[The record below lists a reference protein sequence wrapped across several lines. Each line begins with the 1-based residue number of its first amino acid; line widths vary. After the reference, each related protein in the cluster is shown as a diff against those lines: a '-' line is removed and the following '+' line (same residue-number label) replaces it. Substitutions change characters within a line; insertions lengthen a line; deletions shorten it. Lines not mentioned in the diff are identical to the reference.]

1 MHRSA
6 STDVRNAAEA
16 HERACSGI
24 WNTRIL
30 RRADAEWDGTD
41 PDEVDP
47 TVEAEFAGFRARWP
61 RFYMQGPLDR
71 T

>member
-6 STDVRNAAEA
+6 STDVGTAAEQA

-47 TVEAEFAGFRARWP
+47 TVEAEFAACRARWP
-61 RFYMQGPLDR
+61 GSTRRDR

>member
-1 MHRSA
+1 MLP
-6 STDVRNAAEA
+6 E
-16 HERACSGI
+16 GI

-30 RRADAEWDGTD
+30 RRADAWDETD

-47 TVEAEFAGFRARWP
+47 TVAAEFAEFRARWP
-61 RFYMQGPLDR
+61 RFYTQGPLDR